1 MTTLPRWHPP
11 VGSLRR
17 VFAGNHRGGGNE
29 CRVTLVRAPLSPIIM
44 VINLMNRV
52 PGDITGEEG
61 APAKR
66 RRYGGL

>member
-11 VGSLRR
+11 VGSLWR

-44 VINLMNRV
+44 VINLMTRV

-61 APAKR
+61 APA
-66 RRYGGL
+66 